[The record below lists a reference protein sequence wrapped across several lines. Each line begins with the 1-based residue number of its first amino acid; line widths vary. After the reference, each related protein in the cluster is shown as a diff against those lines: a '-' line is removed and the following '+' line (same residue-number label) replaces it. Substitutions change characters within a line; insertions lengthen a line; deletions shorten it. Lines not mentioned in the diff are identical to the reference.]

1 MWNRFMKDEKGFTGL
16 EAAIVLIAFVVVAAV
31 FSYVMLGAGF
41 FTTQKSQEV
50 VHTGV
55 TQASSSVELSGDV
68 IANGSIANNS
78 IANVSLFLAL
88 TSGGSSVDMNRTL
101 IVYSSPRVS
110 PKDLTNGST
119 ASATNFLVKRIYNS
133 ATVVPDSLVE
143 KGEMFEILIQVN
155 AFDSVMPNQEF
166 QIEIKP
172 PQGATYTIHRK
183 APPTITSIMTLV

>member
-1 MWNRFMKDEKGFTGL
+1 M
-16 EAAIVLIAFVVVAAV
+16 
-31 FSYVMLGAGF
+31 
-41 FTTQKSQEV
+41 
-50 VHTGV
+50 HTGI